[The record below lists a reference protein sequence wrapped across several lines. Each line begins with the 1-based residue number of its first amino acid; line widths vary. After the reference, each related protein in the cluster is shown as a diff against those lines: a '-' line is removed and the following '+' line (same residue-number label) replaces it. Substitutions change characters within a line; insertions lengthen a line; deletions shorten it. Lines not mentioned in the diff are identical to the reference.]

1 MSTHAVRL
9 LPISGQ
15 YIRHNDGTDVLAT
28 NSNAIGGISQRQLRS
43 LESNFT
49 GTKLGRPVRL
59 ITTVSVYAW
68 KACAMPK
75 CSTDQLAA
83 AFDNLPLRK
92 DRPI

>member
-68 KACAMPK
+68 KACAMP
-75 CSTDQLAA
+75 QVQH
-83 AFDNLPLRK
+83 
-92 DRPI
+92 RPIGRSFR